1 MEAPAERGLDGP
13 SWARRC
19 GRAPWGKINSVV
31 AALADGVHLVQ
42 AMYSRDAGISIPTVR
57 AAFTPAVD
65 PILAGRGVVKR
76 AGVLRFATHSMLVTA
91 LKCSFHRITLES
103 SHKLASS
110 LAMTG
115 SERSESLR
123 YRMRSHGSAT
133 LHGDREKGL
142 SGPAPNTVSPLTSYP
157 VVPYRRRALQRPI
170 WHTFRHWLAATE
182 I

>member
-1 MEAPAERGLDGP
+1 MGPLGPGAVGERLGEKVN
-13 SWARRC
+13 A
-19 GRAPWGKINSVV
+19 VV

-57 AAFTPAVD
+57 ATFTPTID

-115 SERSESLR
+115 SEQSELLR
-123 YRMRSHGSAT
+123 HRMRSHGSAT

-170 WHTFRHWLAATE
+170 WHTLWHWLVATE

>member
-1 MEAPAERGLDGP
+1 MGPLGPGAVGERLGEKVN
-13 SWARRC
+13 A
-19 GRAPWGKINSVV
+19 VV

-57 AAFTPAVD
+57 ATFTPTID

-115 SERSESLR
+115 SEQSELLR
-123 YRMRSHGSAT
+123 HRMRSHGSAT

-170 WHTFRHWLAATE
+170 WHTLRHWLVATE

>member
-1 MEAPAERGLDGP
+1 MGPFGPGAVGERLGEKVN
-13 SWARRC
+13 A
-19 GRAPWGKINSVV
+19 VV

-57 AAFTPAVD
+57 ATFTPTID

-91 LKCSFHRITLES
+91 LKCSLHRITLES

-115 SERSESLR
+115 SEQSELLR
-123 YRMRSHGSAT
+123 LRMRSHGSAT

-142 SGPAPNTVSPLTSYP
+142 SGPAPNTASPLTSYP

-170 WHTFRHWLAATE
+170 WHTFRHWLVATE

>member
-57 AAFTPAVD
+57 ATFTPTID

>member
-1 MEAPAERGLDGP
+1 MGPLGPGAVGERLGEKVN
-13 SWARRC
+13 A
-19 GRAPWGKINSVV
+19 VV
-31 AALADGVHLVQ
+31 TALADGVHLVQ

-57 AAFTPAVD
+57 ATFTPTID

-115 SERSESLR
+115 SEQSELLR
-123 YRMRSHGSAT
+123 HRMRSHGSAT

-170 WHTFRHWLAATE
+170 WHTLWHWLAATE